1 MTDIQ
6 ELQEEIYGSVF
17 KFPQMDNE
25 EKEESQAITLHL
37 QDSNDDQTLTKWL
50 STLHLDH
57 IYNKLKEL
65 GAEEIED
72 MTLLDEE
79 DFNSLGLKNIQMKK
93 REVLHQPKVNKW
105 RAAQGEY
112 GIKAMGRWIRNI

>member
-1 MTDIQ
+1 MTTQAAVASMSKNSFGNGASIS
-6 ELQEEIYGSVF
+6 INVSNSS
-17 KFPQMDNE
+17 KKKKDNE
-25 EKEESQAITLHL
+25 EKEESQSIALHL

-65 GAEEIED
+65 GVEEIED

-79 DFNSLGLKNIQMKK
+79 DLNSLDLKKIQMKK
-93 REVLHQPKVNKW
+93 LK
-105 RAAQGEY
+105 RAIA
-112 GIKAMGRWIRNI
+112 NIE

>member
-1 MTDIQ
+1 MTTQAATASMHKNSFGDGASIS
-6 ELQEEIYGSVF
+6 INVSNSS
-17 KFPQMDNE
+17 KKKKDNE
-25 EKEESQAITLHL
+25 EKGESQAITLHL

-79 DFNSLGLKNIQMKK
+79 DFNSLGLKKIQMKK
-93 REVLHQPKVNKW
+93 LK
-105 RAAQGEY
+105 RAIA
-112 GIKAMGRWIRNI
+112 NIE